1 MGRIEAAL
9 RQHAMPD
16 HLAGQVT
23 ALFLYEA
30 AEVIDLP
37 RVRTLI
43 APTEQARLSPKAT
56 TPSYVQYRQPPITI
70 DGEAIGLG
78 HALGFRVR
86 FKLYDYGVISVALVR
101 PLPSTWPELIEQA
114 LTWQDDPQIA
124 AAAERLCR
132 DLVNRV
138 SAAMTAIRAQ
148 FVAED
153 YLVYTVTAGPGA
165 MTADTVLEQH
175 GHDIA
180 RLLRGERENL
190 SRQEREEVLRQRL
203 SYFECDL
210 VVSTWN
216 ASFVY
221 DTESGGHAAV
231 EILEFVNSQLI
242 EFRYYDELLD
252 RELERIYAD
261 LQRPGWFKGWFGR
274 RYTRS
279 AQQVHALF
287 IDVNELTDRTENAL
301 KFAGDVYTARLFTLA
316 GQRLGLD
323 HWKANVRDKLK
334 TLDDIYRFA
343 VEQTAMARGETLE
356 IMIVLILIFEL
367 VLFFMG
373 IMK

>member
-1 MGRIEAAL
+1 
-9 RQHAMPD
+9 MPD
-16 HLAGQVT
+16 HLTGQVT
-23 ALFLYEA
+23 VLFLYEA
-30 AEVIDLP
+30 AEVIDLAK
-37 RVRTLI
+37 VATLI
-43 APTEQARLSPKAT
+43 APTAQARLSPKAT
-56 TPSYVQYRQPPITI
+56 TPSYVQYRQPPLTI
-70 DGEAIGLG
+70 DGEAIALDD
-78 HALGFRVR
+78 ALGFRVR
-86 FKLYDYGVISVALVR
+86 FKLYDYGVISVALFR
-101 PLPSTWPELIEQA
+101 PLPSSWPELIERA
-114 LTWQDDPQIA
+114 LTWQDDPQLA
-124 AAAERLCR
+124 STAERLCR
-132 DLVNRV
+132 DLVSRV
-138 SAAMTAIRAQ
+138 SPAMTAPRSQ
-148 FVAED
+148 LVAED
-153 YLVYTVTAGPGA
+153 YLVFAVTAGAGA
-165 MTADTVLEQH
+165 ETADAVLAQH

-190 SRQEREEVLRQRL
+190 SPQEREEVLRQRL

-210 VVSTWN
+210 VVTTWN
-216 ASFVY
+216 AAFVY

-231 EILEFVNSQLI
+231 EILEFVNSQLV

-252 RELERIYAD
+252 RELEKIYAD
-261 LQRPGWFKGWFGR
+261 LHRPGWFKGWFGR

-323 HWKANVRDKLK
+323 HWKANVRDKLE

-356 IMIVLILIFEL
+356 LMIVLILIFEL

-373 IMK
+373 IMT

>member
-1 MGRIEAAL
+1 MSE
-9 RQHAMPD
+9 
-16 HLAGQVT
+16 HLAGHVT

-30 AEVIDLP
+30 AEVIDLATVP
-37 RVRTLI
+37 KLI
-43 APTEQARLSPKAT
+43 APTAQARLSPKAT
-56 TPSYVQYRQPPITI
+56 TPSYVQYRVPPLTI
-70 DGEAIGLG
+70 DGEAMGL
-78 HALGFRVR
+78 ADAMGFRVR

-101 PLPSTWPELIEQA
+101 PLPDSWPELIERA
-114 LTWQDDPQIA
+114 LAWQDDPRLA
-124 AAAERLCR
+124 STAESLCR
-132 DLVNRV
+132 DLVTRL
-138 SAAMTAIRAQ
+138 SSAMTAPRRE

-153 YLVYTVTAGPGA
+153 YIVFALTAAAGA
-165 MTADTVLEQH
+165 PPAETLLEQH

-180 RLLRGERENL
+180 RLLRAERETL
-190 SRQEREEVLRQRL
+190 SRQEREEVLRQRI
-203 SYFECDL
+203 SYLECDL
-210 VVSTWN
+210 VVPTWN
-216 ASFVY
+216 AAFVY
-221 DTESGGHAAV
+221 DTETGGQAAV
-231 EILEFVNSQLI
+231 EILEFANSQLV

-279 AQQVHALF
+279 AQQVHTLF
-287 IDVNELTDRTENAL
+287 IDVNELTDRAENAL
-301 KFAGDVYTARLFTLA
+301 KIAGDVYTARLFTLA
-316 GQRLGLD
+316 GIRLGLD

>member
-1 MGRIEAAL
+1 M
-9 RQHAMPD
+9 QT
-16 HLAGQVT
+16 LAGQVT

-37 RVRTLI
+37 AVSRLI
-43 APTEQARLSPKAT
+43 APSAQARFSPKTT
-56 TPSYVQYRQPPITI
+56 TPSYVQYRQPPVTI
-70 DGEAIGLG
+70 DGDALGLAE
-78 HALGFRVR
+78 ALGFRVR
-86 FKLYDYGVISVALVR
+86 FKVFDYGVISVALVR
-101 PLPSTWPELIEQA
+101 PLPHSWQELIEQA
-114 LTWQDDPQIA
+114 LTWQEDPKLASTAESLCHTLVERIA
-124 AAAERLCR
+124 
-132 DLVNRV
+132 
-138 SAAMTAIRAQ
+138 SAMTAPRSQ

-153 YLVYTVTAGPGA
+153 YMVFS
-165 MTADTVLEQH
+165 MTAAPGGGTADMLVDEH

-180 RLLRGERENL
+180 RLLRGERESL
-190 SRQEREEVLRQRL
+190 SRQERDEVMRHRL
-203 SYFECDL
+203 SYLECDL
-210 VVSTWN
+210 VVPTWN
-216 ASFVY
+216 AAFVY
-221 DTESGGHAAV
+221 DTDAGAHAAI
-231 EILEFVNSQLI
+231 EILEFANSQLV

-252 RELERIYAD
+252 QELGRIYGD

-287 IDVNELTDRTENAL
+287 IDVNELTDRAENAL

-316 GQRLGLD
+316 GIRLGLD
-323 HWKANVRDKLK
+323 HWKANVRDKLN

>member
-1 MGRIEAAL
+1 ML
-9 RQHAMPD
+9 D
-16 HLAGQVT
+16 HLSGQVT

-30 AEVIDLP
+30 AEVIDLA
-37 RVRTLI
+37 RVATLI
-43 APTEQARLSPKAT
+43 APTAQARLSPKAA
-56 TPSYVQYRQPPITI
+56 TPSYVQYRQPPLTI
-70 DGEAIGLG
+70 DGEAIGLAD
-78 HALGFRVR
+78 ALGFRVR

-101 PLPSTWPELIEQA
+101 PLPSSWPELIDHA
-114 LTWQDDPQIA
+114 LTWQEDSRIA
-124 AAAERLCR
+124 ATAESLCR
-132 DLVNRV
+132 DLVNRL
-138 SAAMTAIRAQ
+138 SAAMTEPRTQ
-148 FVAED
+148 FAAED
-153 YLVYTVTAGPGA
+153 YLVFALTATAGA
-165 MTADTVLEQH
+165 ETADALLERH
-175 GHDIA
+175 GHDIV

-190 SRQEREEVLRQRL
+190 SRQEREEVLRHRI

-210 VVSTWN
+210 VVPTWN
-216 ASFVY
+216 AAFVY
-221 DTESGGHAAV
+221 DTDSGGQAAV
-231 EILEFVNSQLI
+231 EILEFANSQLV

-252 RELERIYAD
+252 RELQRIYAD
-261 LQRPGWFKGWFGR
+261 LQRPSWFKGWFGR

-287 IDVNELTDRTENAL
+287 IDVNELTDRAENAL

-316 GQRLGLD
+316 GLRLGLND
-323 HWKANVRDKLK
+323 WKANVRDKLK